1 MDGSI
6 FGAGMLLSP
15 LIRIENFI
23 QKFLSDI
30 PRANV
35 YHNNHEY
42 LLLSNCIKTPKHV
55 QVKVAGTYFRIFSN
69 EYFEER

>member
-15 LIRIENFI
+15 RIRIENFI

-35 YHNNHEY
+35 
-42 LLLSNCIKTPKHV
+42 
-55 QVKVAGTYFRIFSN
+55 
-69 EYFEER
+69 